1 MDVETETSEYGDNR
15 RGGPGEPP
23 LRDAHEHAN
32 ARQEYAVQVKRAS
45 EKHSGCPGRPGY
57 DPELG
62 VVCYCGET
70 IGQIHPDDI
79 IDPPARALASQTTAA
94 ALEAVPLVTEPIDEQ
109 VVSESGLAS
118 AVSPADPI
126 LARIDVIDPTGV
138 YDSRMV
144 EEHLLDVVA
153 RLERGAHYERV
164 CAEDV
169 YDKTMRYDF
178 ALKRATLKAR
188 DAVGGGDVNERK
200 AWAELQIE
208 AEYVALMIAKMKAD
222 AIKSTMHSLRSVQS
236 AYQSIAKSIGSTY
249 SATRNDNPK
258 F

>member
-1 MDVETETSEYGDNR
+1 MGDMAEYDSSDYGDNR

-23 LRDAHEHAN
+23 RRGVGAERH
-32 ARQEYAVQVKRAS
+32 EYAVGIKRAQPDHQS
-45 EKHSGCPGRPGY
+45 CPGAPGY

-62 VVCYCGET
+62 VVCYCGEV
-70 IGQIHPDDI
+70 IGQIHPDDL
-79 IDPPARALASQTTAA
+79 IDPPEHDLASQTTAA
-94 ALEAVPLVTEPIDEQ
+94 ALAAQPLVTEPVETQ
-109 VVSESGLAS
+109 VVAESGLAS

-138 YDSRMV
+138 YDARMV

-236 AYQSIAKSIGSTY
+236 AYQSIAKSIGSAY
-249 SATRNDNPK
+249 QGTRNDAPR